1 MITAGYF
8 YKNLSDPIVSHE
20 FMVNTGSFG
29 SATCTQTIPCRV
41 TQPLNA
47 GSAWINGFEAAYLQH
62 LSFLPGAL
70 KGLGF
75 SANYGYTA
83 SRASLGPDFGRSDHP
98 RLLRN
103 APNTWNI
110 SPTYDRGRVSVRLGL
125 SYNGAN
131 IAADHCRGHAL
142 VADTREISGIRGQHE
157 TEEGIHPCGVRPF
170 LENGVCR

>member
-1 MITAGYF
+1 MIRRPPRSTLFPYTTLF
-8 YKNLSDPIVSHE
+8 RSPIVSHE

-83 SRASLGPDFGRSDHP
+83 RSEE
-98 RLLRN
+98 R
-103 APNTWNI
+103 
-110 SPTYDRGRVSVRLGL
+110 RVGKACSFR
-125 SYNGAN
+125 
-131 IAADHCRGHAL
+131 
-142 VADTREISGIRGQHE
+142 
-157 TEEGIHPCGVRPF
+157 
-170 LENGVCR
+170 